1 MKAVFFDVGE
11 TLVNETRV
19 WGTWAD
25 WLGVTRLS
33 FFAALGAVIE
43 RGEKHGRVFEM
54 IKPGIDLEKEKRA
67 RLEAGLTDGFDE
79 GDIYPDVKGCLRA
92 LAEAGY
98 KIGLAGNQPEESE
111 KVLKRMGLPVEVVAS
126 SSRWGVAKPAAEF
139 FERVI
144 EAAGCAPEDIAYVGD
159 RLDNDVL
166 PAKKAGMVG
175 VFIRRGPWGYI
186 QGQWAD
192 VGKAD
197 IRIETL
203 EELAGALR
211 DYESVIASWGL

>member
-1 MKAVFFDVGE
+1 MVKAVFFDVGE

-25 WLGVTRLS
+25 WLGVTRLT
-33 FFAALGAVIE
+33 FFGVLGAVIAK
-43 RGEKHGRVFEM
+43 GEEHQRVFE
-54 IKPGIDLEKEKRA
+54 IIRPGFDLEKEKAA
-67 RLEAGLTDGFDE
+67 RLEAGLPDGFDE

-98 KIGLAGNQPEESE
+98 MIGLAGNQPEVSE
-111 KVLKRMGLPVEVVAS
+111 KVLKRMGLPVDVVAS
-126 SSRWGVAKPAAEF
+126 SAGWGVAKPDAGF

-144 EAAGCAPEDIAYVGD
+144 EATGYAPGEIAYVGD

-166 PAKKAGMVG
+166 PAMEAGLVG

-186 QGQWAD
+186 QAQWPD
-192 VGKAD
+192 VEKAD
-197 IRIETL
+197 MKIESL
-203 EELAGALR
+203 EELLTALGGISN
-211 DYESVIASWGL
+211 YE